1 MKRFYFWLAL
11 KMLVSNKKIILISWG
26 GLISI
31 IGISVG
37 FIAILISLSVLN
49 GFENNVRNKIINF
62 ESDIRLINKN
72 KYDKN
77 KLLINNLNK
86 FEEVKS
92 YSFFIEKK
100 AIAIS
105 NDKKSLFKIKA
116 INIEKIDSV
125 YNFLKNINLN
135 KKSNHEF
142 ILGSGVAN
150 RLGVILGDEIK
161 LMNPIDNQLYLSMP
175 KIITGRV
182 TQIFETKILDFDQ
195 TFIFIP
201 IFDGKRLFNQY
212 DFFDGVDIRLNSNK
226 NKNLF
231 KEKINIK
238 FSKNFEIKVWED
250 IHKTLFQ
257 AMRMEKLV
265 SILILSLVVIVAC
278 FNITST
284 LTMQTLEKIR
294 EIGIL
299 KTIGFSNNSI
309 RDIFF
314 IQGFLIGGVG
324 LLIGAILSFII
335 IYIQSEYGIIKLPGS
350 IYFVDSLPMMIS
362 IYDYLIITFLGILFI
377 IISIYFPINELKKIN
392 PHNAIIYEK

>member
-1 MKRFYFWLAL
+1 MKVFYFWLAL
-11 KMLVSNKKIILISWG
+11 KMLVSHKKIILVSWG

-77 KLLINNLNK
+77 ELLINNLNK
-86 FEEVKS
+86 LEDIQS

-125 YNFLKNINLN
+125 YNFLNNVNLN
-135 KKSNHEF
+135 QKSNHEF

-161 LMNPIDNQLYLSMP
+161 LMNPFENQLYLSMP

-182 TQIFETKILDFDQ
+182 TKIFETKILDFDQ

-201 IFDGKRLFNQY
+201 IFDGKRLFNQNN
-212 DFFDGVDIRLNSNK
+212 FFDGVDIRLKSNK
-226 NKNLF
+226 NKSLF
-231 KEKINIK
+231 KEKINIM
-238 FSKNFEIKVWED
+238 FNKNFEIKVWED
-250 IHKTLFQ
+250 IHKVLFQ
-257 AMRMEKLV
+257 AMKMEKLV

-299 KTIGFSNNSI
+299 KTIGFSNNAI

-314 IQGFLIGGVG
+314 IQGFLIGGIG
-324 LLIGAILSFII
+324 LLIGAILGFII

-350 IYFVDSLPMMIS
+350 IYFVDSLPMKIS
-362 IYDYLIITFLGILFI
+362 IYDYLTISFLGILFI

-392 PHNAIIYEK
+392 PHDAISYEK